1 MSTNNNQL
9 VKGGVL
15 VIIGILIGMFAN
27 NLIMTA
33 SYTVPDGD
41 KSAKRMDKDVRKALE
56 QNGKL
61 PEVVFALTKNGSLQA
76 FVPEGA
82 NVIEPKFPLHAGN
95 ILSLNNIT
103 LYSTS
108 NPKICWASL
117 GGHTQCVSW

>member
-1 MSTNNNQL
+1 MSTNNNQS

-27 NLIMTA
+27 NLINKFNYTA
-33 SYTVPDGD
+33 PDGA
-41 KSAKRMDKDVRKALE
+41 KQVKRMNKATRKALE

-76 FVPEGA
+76 FVPENA
-82 NVIEPKFPLHAGN
+82 KVIKPSFPLHADN
-95 ILSLNNIT
+95 ILSINNIT

-108 NPKICWASL
+108 NPKFCWASIT
-117 GGHTQCVSW
+117 GDQQCVSW